1 MSIFSTTGNLLAI
14 GDLTNITYALSP
26 LKPNTTD
33 MRNRNHLRALFA
45 AIAVVTF
52 TAAHAVNYIP
62 ILGAFLSD
70 EATFTAEDMKS
81 HITYPYTGEISYDGP
96 NRKIVLNNFVLTDTL
111 KIDFIDITVKYP
123 EGFTIELHGSNY
135 IKGSSATYVIH
146 SKSNMHLIADNDAS
160 FTAEGGGIENNGFIQ
175 LDNSSSIIF
184 EGGSYTLSPNN
195 SVGTYPLLFSVNSY
209 IPDSIVCDPASVSLS
224 NIPPASLV
232 FRNCNAHFTG
242 KNVAFAACFGYF
254 GMSGCEVTYP
264 DNFFVYNSGVASS
277 PELIVESMVAIDAT
291 NFPNAN
297 FRNIIAQYD
306 TDGDGYL
313 NKAEL
318 TSIASVTSLNVS
330 NKNINSLKGIEYF
343 TGLQYLYCSNNQL
356 TALDVS
362 KNRNLKLLE
371 CQNNYITSLDV
382 SGMLSLFR
390 LFCQN
395 NRLTSLNIDNCP
407 ALTQLYCYRNRLPFN
422 NMVSVFV
429 ALPETTSTTYFYMY
443 DNSNLNEGNK
453 MYDCQAL
460 RNAIDRG
467 WTPMQYLNGDWVPF
481 HGITDYSIIVGGV
494 QVTEANMDNITGTG
508 ITGSVTYNPYE
519 NVLTLSNATITSD
532 DCIRTGSTVHGLKI
546 LISGEVNLN
555 ATRTGRPAII
565 FNNLDGDAIQ
575 GIAAGDQ
582 YAKLNI
588 NVPDGNSVTPAI
600 YYISGYGTRCLIK
613 DIDIHMTGNAY
624 IGSENWDEKLTVEN
638 STIISE
644 APNGEFYVIDDVQLV
659 NCYVALPEGGYFNR
673 GQLCNAQ
680 GQDHHGPYQI
690 LRSPKRGDINGD
702 GEIDV
707 RDITALID
715 IIMNSG
721 TNPNADVNNDN
732 DIDVRDITAL
742 IDIIMN
748 N

>member
-1 MSIFSTTGNLLAI
+1 
-14 GDLTNITYALSP
+14 
-26 LKPNTTD
+26 

-111 KIDFIDITVKYP
+111 KTDFIDITVKYP

-160 FTAEGGGIENNGFIQ
+160 FTAEGGGIVNNGFFK
-175 LDNSSSIIF
+175 LENSTSIIF

-209 IPDSIVCDPASVSLS
+209 IPDSIACDPASVSLS

-291 NFPNAN
+291 NFPNTN

-390 LFCQN
+390 LFCNN
-395 NRLTSLNIDNCP
+395 NRLTELKIDDTP
-407 ALTQLYCYRNRLPFN
+407 ALRQFYIYRNKLSYHQ
-422 NMVSVFV
+422 MIKIVD
-429 ALPETTSTTYFYMY
+429 ALPTLTNASTWFYVY
-443 DNSNLNEGNK
+443 DNTNLTEDNLF
-453 MYDCQAL
+453 YSPLVQS
-460 RNAIDRG
+460 AIEKG
-467 WTPMQYLNGDWVPF
+467 WTPMYYDGTNWLPFEGDTNYPL
-481 HGITDYSIIVGGV
+481 HVGGV
-494 QVTEANMDNITGTG
+494 QVCEANFANITGEN
-508 ITGSVTYNPYE
+508 ITGSVSFDPYNS
-519 NVLTLSNATITSD
+519 VLTLNNATINGKNAIHVGSKQPRLIIRLIGDNTINCPSNSSMAINWGNCDESRLTGPGSLTINNGWIWLTSGFYNGD
-532 DCIRTGSTVHGLKI
+532 HRLTIDSCTITLTHGSISCDEWDENLTINHATVHL
-546 LISGEVNLN
+546 L
-555 ATRTGRPAII
+555 
-565 FNNLDGDAIQ
+565 Q
-575 GIAAGDQ
+575 GYVDVGYD
-582 YAKLNI
+582 LRLE
-588 NVPDGNSVTPAI
+588 GC
-600 YYISGYGTRCLIK
+600 YISK
-613 DIDIHMTGNAY
+613 
-624 IGSENWDEKLTVEN
+624 
-638 STIISE
+638 
-644 APNGEFYVIDDVQLV
+644 
-659 NCYVALPEGGYFNR
+659 PEGGHVSGGSICAAGSNSYFE
-673 GQLCNAQ
+673 GE
-680 GQDHHGPYQI
+680 I
-690 LRSPKRGDINGD
+690 LVLPSPDVVAGDVNGD
-702 GEIDV
+702 GEVDV